1 MSTYLHL
8 VCVDHDPPLES
19 TEEVGQHLADLN
31 IVRAV
36 IAARHSNA
44 MQLPF
49 ADRYADT
56 ARRFLNQHPKCRVRI
71 RDEYGVEHP
80 TTDPKDTP

>member
-1 MSTYLHL
+1 MSTYLYL
-8 VCVDHDPPLES
+8 VCADHDPPLES
-19 TEEVGQHLADLN
+19 EEEVGQHLADLA

-36 IAARHSNA
+36 LAARHSDA
-44 MQLPF
+44 MQIGF

-56 ARRFLNQHPKCRVRI
+56 ARRFLNAHPKCRIRI

-80 TTDPKDTP
+80 TDPKET